1 VGFSRNDVSKLGK
14 ALISARKATATARHK
29 AGEGVRDLVHIGVA
43 GATSAAF
50 GYWAGA
56 KAKKAATDPTIKTGP
71 SFGPVPAD
79 LGLAIA
85 LEGAALMGVG
95 GKESSDYMKTAS
107 LALFSCYASTMGY
120 EYGKG
125 RAAGDSAWQPRAVLG
140 RDNKALPAGSVQ
152 GAGLTADYLTR
163 LANQD

>member
-1 VGFSRNDVSKLGK
+1 MAFSHSDVSKLGR
-14 ALISARKATATARHK
+14 ALITARKATATARHK
-29 AGEGVRDLVHIGVA
+29 AGEGVRDIVHIGVA
-43 GATSAAF
+43 GGVSAAF

-95 GKESSDYMKTAS
+95 GKESADYMKTAS

-125 RAAGDSAWQPRAVLG
+125 RVAGDSAWQPRAVLG
-140 RDNKALPAGSVQ
+140 RDQRSLPAGVVH
-152 GAGLTADYLTR
+152 GEALTADYLAK
-163 LANQD
+163 LAAQD